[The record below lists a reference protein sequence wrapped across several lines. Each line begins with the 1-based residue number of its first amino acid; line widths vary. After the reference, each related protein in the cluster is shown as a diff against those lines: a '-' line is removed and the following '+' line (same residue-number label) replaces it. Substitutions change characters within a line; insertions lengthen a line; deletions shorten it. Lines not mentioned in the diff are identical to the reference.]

1 MADNPTHTF
10 DPAQVLVSFHGYQ
23 LSGFADGT
31 FIQASRTTDSFSKVV
46 GADGEVA
53 RVKSADDSGQIKFT
67 VLQTS
72 AANDVLSSEL
82 AKDELNGTNIGAVF
96 VKDLRGNTLIS
107 GDEAWLV
114 KPADVSLGKDLAER
128 EWTID
133 VAHMAVTVG
142 SNNK

>member
-1 MADNPTHTF
+1 MNNPTHTF

-31 FIQASRTTDSFSKVV
+31 FIQAERDSDSFSKVV

-53 RVKSADDSGQIKFT
+53 RVKSADDSGVITFT

-72 AANDVLSSEL
+72 TANDILSAEL
-82 AKDELNGTNIGAVF
+82 AKDELSGANIGPVF
-96 VKDLRGNTLIS
+96 VKDLRGRTLIQ

-114 KPADVSLGKDLAER
+114 KPASVSFGKETSDR
-128 EWTID
+128 EWKIA
-133 VAHMAVTVG
+133 VAHMRLNVG
-142 SNNK
+142 GNT